1 MTRVA
6 VILFLFVAG
15 FAAAARAQ
23 YGAPADTSRKTAPA
37 DTVPHTSLTPS
48 YTGSIRGNVNSV
60 TLGNRFST
68 ALLMAN
74 GLRGVFNLST
84 EQTDYRLQDRRDTNN
99 TLTANIIQFN
109 ATGLSYDASISDLR
123 YFNRVVTVTNAT
135 QDLFNN
141 SQKVGAN
148 AFYTRLLQRGFAFNT
163 KTSLGAGRSE
173 QTFLNDNTQDG
184 ALGVGIRYFRG
195 GQFNATAR
203 GYFHL
208 ISQDAESGGRNFSGL
223 GTAEDS
229 VLARASLVVRDSST
243 VRAEYSRFTSKE
255 DYLELPRDSFGA
267 QQFDAS
273 KIAPEQQSR
282 DVRNVVID
290 ARFKP
295 LRAWG
300 VVVTAKAEHTD
311 GATYFAEAKQ
321 RTSRDTGNS
330 FAGAVEYVTG
340 PANRIKFD
348 VDTRRGTHW
357 LGPERAGSYD
367 DEDTNLRFT
376 WIQTLTGTLSAS
388 AQAGASLNQSFY
400 VDTDRDRDQRFQFA
414 NLRFTSKIIPKVS
427 ASAYLSVGKTDYVNI
442 KSSQSQD
449 NRAETIYELRPE
461 YTYAITPRISL
472 TQKYWMNIQYADF
485 VFQEN
490 ENYLDRNFTFS
501 NQLNVKLTTNISA
514 DFYYGIRFYNK
525 GSYLRPNPDAERV
538 LEIYQEERRDEFKL
552 KFRYAIDK
560 HIALTGLNEYNR
572 REDTLTPSGAVFEDG
587 GLEIGIDGQYD
598 LGSDGVLKFAMRRV
612 KRFGAFNVDAQK
624 DYWVMDS
631 TLNYTF

>member
-1 MTRVA
+1 MV
-6 VILFLFVAG
+6 FLIVVG
-15 FAAAARAQ
+15 FAAAADAQ
-23 YGAPADTSRKTAPA
+23 YGAPSDTTGKTAPA
-37 DTVPHTSLTPS
+37 DTVPHTVLTPA
-48 YTGSIRGNVNSV
+48 YNGTIRGNVNSV

-68 ALLMAN
+68 SLSLPN
-74 GLRGVFNLST
+74 GLKGVFNLST

-99 TLTANIIQFN
+99 SLTANAFFLR
-109 ATGLSYDASISDLR
+109 ATGLSIDGSISDLR

-141 SQKVGAN
+141 SQKLAAN
-148 AFYTRLLQRGFAFNT
+148 ALYTRLLGNGFAFNT
-163 KTSLGAGRSE
+163 KTSLAAGRSD
-173 QTFLNDNTQDG
+173 QTFLNDKTQDG
-184 ALGVGIRYFRG
+184 ALGVGLRYFWG
-195 GQFNATAR
+195 PQFNATAR
-203 GYFHL
+203 GYFHF
-208 ISQDAESGGRNFSGL
+208 ISQDAESGGRPFSGL

-229 VLARASLVVRDSST
+229 VLARARLVVLDSSS

-273 KIAPEQQSR
+273 QISPEQQSR
-282 DVRNVVID
+282 DVRNVLVD

-295 LRAWG
+295 LRTWG
-300 VVVTAKAEHTD
+300 LVVSAQAEHTD
-311 GATYFAEAKQ
+311 AATYFAEAKQ

-330 FAGAVEYVTG
+330 FSGSVEYASGV
-340 PANRIKFD
+340 ANKLKFD
-348 VDTRRGTHW
+348 FDTRKGTHW
-357 LGPERAGSYD
+357 LGPERAGSFD
-367 DEDTNLRFT
+367 DEDTNMRFT
-376 WIQTLTGTLSAS
+376 WIQSLTSTLSAS

-400 VDTDRDRDQRFQFA
+400 TDTDRDRDQRYEFA

-427 ASAYLSVGKTDYVNI
+427 ASAYLSVGKTDYLNI
-442 KSSQSQD
+442 KSSQSQN
-449 NRAETIYELRPE
+449 NRAETVYELRPE
-461 YTYAITPRISL
+461 YTYTITPRISL

-501 NQLNVKLTTNISA
+501 NQLNVKLTTNVSA

-525 GSYLRPNPDAERV
+525 GSYLRPNPDADRV
-538 LEIYQEERRDEFKL
+538 LQIYQEERRDEFRL
-552 KFRYAIDK
+552 KCRYQIDK
-560 HIALTGLNEYNR
+560 HIALTGMNEYNR
-572 REDTLTPSGAVFEDG
+572 RKDTLTPSGAVFEDG
-587 GLEIGIDGQYD
+587 GLEIGIDGLYD
-598 LGSDGVLKFAMRRV
+598 LGSAGALKFAMRRV